1 MKKIIKNILFLLFL
15 FCNFFFNA
23 HILNAKTLPP
33 GTGIADVPANIL
45 LMLDTSGSMGWSIG
59 TTDAIL
65 KNPTGVDVDS
75 SGNIYV
81 LEYYSCKIKKF
92 SSDGTFIKKVGRCGN
107 RNNTIDMYLP
117 EDIAVCGDRIAIANT
132 QGGSNWQGSIKIFNS
147 F

>member
-1 MKKIIKNILFLLFL
+1 MKKIIKNILFLF
-15 FCNFFFNA
+15 FIFWSFFFNA
-23 HILNAKTLPP
+23 QILNAKTLPP

-45 LMLDTSGSMGWSIG
+45 LMLDTSGSMGWPIG

-65 KNPTGVDVDS
+65 KYPTGVDVDS

-117 EDIAVCGDRIAIANT
+117 EDIAICGNYIAIANT
-132 QGGSNWQGSIKIFNS
+132 QGGSNYQGSIKIFD
-147 F
+147 

>member
-65 KNPTGVDVDS
+65 KYPTGVDVDS
-75 SGNIYV
+75 SGNILGV
-81 LEYYSCKIKKF
+81 TVS
-92 SSDGTFIKKVGRCGN
+92 GRV
-107 RNNTIDMYLP
+107 M
-117 EDIAVCGDRIAIANT
+117 
-132 QGGSNWQGSIKIFNS
+132 GGSPVGINFFIPSLLRIKLLFA
-147 F
+147 